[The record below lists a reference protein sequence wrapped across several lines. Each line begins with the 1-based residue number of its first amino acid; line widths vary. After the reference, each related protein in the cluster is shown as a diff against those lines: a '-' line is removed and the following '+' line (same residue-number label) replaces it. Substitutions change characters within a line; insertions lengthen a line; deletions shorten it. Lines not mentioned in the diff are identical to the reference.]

1 MFNCNITQYFE
12 FDRGLSAQKSIKRTL
27 SLVFRVPRSNSLI
40 KITHTHDLRHTNSG
54 LVTKHNPLIKESQF
68 SGFLV
73 NFASY

>member
-27 SLVFRVPRSNSLI
+27 SRVFRVPRSNSLI
-40 KITHTHDLRHTNSG
+40 KITHTHDSAPHKQR
-54 LVTKHNPLIKESQF
+54 LVTKHTPLVKESQF
-68 SGFLV
+68 SGFRV